1 MRQNIQEY
9 FRILGVNPGVG
20 PLEIRRA
27 YRHLVQ
33 SWHPDLF
40 KPGSPMQ
47 ATAEDITKEINQ
59 AFEQL
64 YRKKLYRKFLPK
76 TDAAS
81 EAEKAGPDRAEATA
95 GAEEAVPPGAP
106 EAEPVK
112 AVRRRPVLRAWF
124 ARKISQARAG
134 KLLPRPRHF
143 PWAKAT
149 AAAGLAVLLVPIWQK
164 SHERA
169 AVESALM
176 AEASRQTEAAS
187 ARDDSTAARHGK
199 RRESDPDE
207 VIIGRGREPGKGG
220 PRQDRSE
227 ALMPMAALFASR
239 PGPGFGSLA
248 AGAIL
253 DVFEVGDPKSK
264 VLALQGVPD
273 EASDNVLRYGSSIV
287 YLQHGVVS
295 GWSDQL
301 PRLHIR
307 KWTTL
312 ESALDTFTFGST
324 MREVVKAQGV
334 PTEFST
340 QSYTYGTSVIFFD
353 NDRVSGW
360 SDGDVPLRSFDFP
373 SSPFID
379 IDRLSPPAS
388 SAGRSRF

>member
-9 FRILGVNPGVG
+9 FRVLGINPGVG
-20 PLEIRRA
+20 PIEIRRA

-47 ATAEDITKEINQ
+47 ATAEDITKEINH

-64 YRKKLYRKFLPK
+64 YRKKLYRKFLSKEEGGPEFDK
-76 TDAAS
+76 NS
-81 EAEKAGPDRAEATA
+81 PDRTEATP
-95 GAEEAVPPGAP
+95 GTEEANTQATP

-112 AVRRRPVLRAWF
+112 PPRKRPVLRAWF
-124 ARKISQARAG
+124 ARKLSQARAG
-134 KLLPRPRHF
+134 KLFRRPRHI

-169 AVESALM
+169 AVESALT
-176 AEASRQTEAAS
+176 ADGARQGDASTVEAGSS
-187 ARDDSTAARHGK
+187 AWRNGK
-199 RRESDPDE
+199 RRADPDSDD
-207 VIIGRGREPGKGG
+207 VIIGAARMPNSGSLRL
-220 PRQDRSE
+220 DRS
-227 ALMPMAALFASR
+227 AAVMPVAALFSSQAWK
-239 PGPGFGSLA
+239 PD
-248 AGAIL
+248 AIL
-253 DVFEVGDPKSK
+253 DVFELGDPKSK
-264 VLALQGVPD
+264 VLAIQGAPD

-287 YLQHGVVS
+287 YLKNGLVS

-301 PRLHIR
+301 PRLRIR
-307 KWTTL
+307 KWTTI

-324 MREVVKAQGV
+324 MREVVRAQGI
-334 PTEFST
+334 PTEFT
-340 QSYTYGTSVIFFD
+340 PHSYTYGTSVIFFD

-360 SDGDVPLRSFDFP
+360 SDGDVPLRNFDFP

-379 IDRLSPPAS
+379 IDRLSP
-388 SAGRSRF
+388 SAFVSWSEPFLSRAV

>member
-76 TDAAS
+76 TDAAA
-81 EAEKAGPDRAEATA
+81 EAEKTGPDRAEATA
-95 GAEEAVPPGAP
+95 SPVEASPKGAP
-106 EAEPVK
+106 ETEPVK
-112 AVRRRPVLRAWF
+112 AARRRPVLRAWF

-134 KLLPRPRHF
+134 RLLRRPRHI

-169 AVESALM
+169 AVESALS
-176 AEASRQTEAAS
+176 AEASPAGDDARTARS
-187 ARDDSTAARHGK
+187 AK
-199 RRESDPDE
+199 RRESDSDD
-207 VIIGRGREPGKGG
+207 VIIGQVREPGKGG
-220 PRQDRSE
+220 LRQDRSE
-227 ALMPMAALFASR
+227 ALMPISALFASR
-239 PGPGFGSLA
+239 AGPDFRSSEA
-248 AGAIL
+248 AAVL
-253 DVFEVGDPKSK
+253 DVFEMGDPKSK

-287 YLQHGVVS
+287 YLQHGFVS

-301 PRLHIR
+301 PRLRIR
-307 KWTTL
+307 KWTTI
-312 ESALDTFTFGST
+312 ESALDAFTFGST

-334 PTEFST
+334 PTEFSPR
-340 QSYTYGTSVIFFD
+340 SYTYGTSVIFFD

-379 IDRLSPPAS
+379 IDRLSSPAS